1 MTGSET
7 SICNRKAGV
16 DEVYPLLMPTGQDF
30 PTKHTLAT
38 ALPGKEGRCT
48 LKKPSGVRR
57 LVLGGEGFMMRRSDL
72 RVRLVA
78 RWAILAVVLFSFPCV
93 QAALLPGADVVG
105 AVDSDD
111 TFLPVL
117 LRDMRRR
124 GLLRPEGN
132 VVIFDDMITGDP
144 SAAVPDSSTDFVFSS
159 SAVDFRRIDRI
170 LKAGGV
176 VAVRSGSNPPDSF
189 LPPANYR
196 TAYVGR
202 IGSDAVVAMRKS
214 FASGEGGMR
223 LRRLLS
229 VPAAKKN
236 SLRGLES
243 AMLEPPTQRE
253 WQRRARHL
261 PELTGD
267 ELEGYPRR
275 VFVEVAAK
283 GEAGSGMAWFERNYP
298 RKGRAFEEIRV
309 EVEEGGDEVAEAKE
323 GTSPSLAEWLQ
334 RNVREEEYVVVKAEA
349 GAVEEAMAEGAIG
362 LVDELFLECD
372 HQLWDED
379 EKEKG
384 ARRGRRRAYWECLVL
399 YGKLRDAGV
408 AVHQWWS
415 F

>member
-1 MTGSET
+1 MT
-7 SICNRKAGV
+7 R
-16 DEVYPLLMPTGQDF
+16 P
-30 PTKHTLAT
+30 
-38 ALPGKEGRCT
+38 
-48 LKKPSGVRR
+48 
-57 LVLGGEGFMMRRSDL
+57 SDL

-78 RWAILAVVLFSFPCV
+78 RWALLAVALLCVPCV
-93 QAALLPGADVVG
+93 QAALLPGADVGG

-111 TFLPVL
+111 TFLPAL
-117 LRDMRRR
+117 LRDLRRR

-132 VVIFDDMITGDP
+132 VVIFDDMIAGDR
-144 SAAVPDSSTDFVFSS
+144 SATVPDSSTDFVFSS

-202 IGSDAVVAMRKS
+202 IGSGAVVAMRKS

-223 LRRLLS
+223 LRRPLA
-229 VPAAKKN
+229 VPAAKKK

-243 AMLEPPTQRE
+243 AMLEPPMQRE
-253 WQRRARHL
+253 WRRRARYL
-261 PELTGD
+261 PQLTGA
-267 ELEGYPRR
+267 ELDGYPRR

-283 GEAGSGMAWFERNYP
+283 GEAGSGTAWFERNYP

-309 EVEEGGDEVAEAKE
+309 EVEEGDDEGSEAE
-323 GTSPSLAEWLQ
+323 GTSSSLAEWLQ
-334 RNVREEEYVVVKAEA
+334 RNVREEEYVVVKAEV

-384 ARRGRRRAYWECLVL
+384 ARRGRRRAYWECLVV

>member
-1 MTGSET
+1 M
-7 SICNRKAGV
+7 
-16 DEVYPLLMPTGQDF
+16 
-30 PTKHTLAT
+30 
-38 ALPGKEGRCT
+38 
-48 LKKPSGVRR
+48 KKPSGVRR
-57 LVLGGEGFMMRRSDL
+57 LVLGGEGFMTRPSDL

-78 RWAILAVVLFSFPCV
+78 RWALLAVALLCVPCV
-93 QAALLPGADVVG
+93 QAALLPGADVGG

-111 TFLPVL
+111 TFLPAL
-117 LRDMRRR
+117 LRDLRRR

-132 VVIFDDMITGDP
+132 VVIFDDMIAGDR
-144 SAAVPDSSTDFVFSS
+144 SATLPDSSTDFVFSS

-214 FASGEGGMR
+214 FASSEGGMR
-223 LRRLLS
+223 LRRLLA
-229 VPAAKKN
+229 VPAAKKK

-243 AMLEPPTQRE
+243 AMLEPPMQRE
-253 WQRRARHL
+253 WRRRARYL
-261 PELTGD
+261 PQLTGD
-267 ELEGYPRR
+267 ELDGYPRR

-283 GEAGSGMAWFERNYP
+283 GEAGSGTAWFERNYP

-309 EVEEGGDEVAEAKE
+309 EVEEGDDEGSEAKE
-323 GTSPSLAEWLQ
+323 GTSSSLAEWLQ
-334 RNVREEEYVVVKAEA
+334 RNVREEEYVVVKAEV
-349 GAVEEAMAEGAIG
+349 GEVEEAMAEGAIG

-379 EKEKG
+379 EKEKR